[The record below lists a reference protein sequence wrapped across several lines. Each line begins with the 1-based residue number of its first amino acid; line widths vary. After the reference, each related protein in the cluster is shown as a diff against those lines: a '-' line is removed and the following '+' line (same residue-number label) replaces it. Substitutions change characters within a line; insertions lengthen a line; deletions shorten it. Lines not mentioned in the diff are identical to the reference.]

1 MSAID
6 AYIKKI
12 VELLK
17 QCKDLEMLEIIL
29 QLLQKS
35 R

>member
-1 MSAID
+1 MKEEYIIAITN
-6 AYIKKI
+6 
-12 VELLK
+12 LL
-17 QCKDLEMLEIIL
+17 QHCQDLEILEIIL

>member
-1 MSAID
+1 MKDELIA
-6 AYIKKI
+6 KI
-12 VELLK
+12 TTLL
-17 QCKDLEMLEIIL
+17 QHCQDLEILEIIL